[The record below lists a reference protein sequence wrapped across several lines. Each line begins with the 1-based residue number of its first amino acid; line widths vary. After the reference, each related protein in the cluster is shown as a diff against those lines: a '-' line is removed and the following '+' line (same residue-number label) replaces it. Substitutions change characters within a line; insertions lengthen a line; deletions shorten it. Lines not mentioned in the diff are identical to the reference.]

1 VERLI
6 RRIVP
11 RASERP
17 IVNRPAPYDAT
28 ILENGS
34 AIGAGVQEL
43 DDSDLAAALGAG
55 DQDAL
60 AELYDRY
67 RGLAYLTAF
76 RILRDRGRAEDVV
89 QDAFLKLWNNAAQF
103 VESRGSLRTWLIT
116 AVRRRAIDRLR
127 GRAAHELQE
136 CELKPGLT
144 ASGRT
149 SDPWCEVSDSADR
162 AAVHEALRSLPLEQ
176 RLAVELAFLGS
187 YTQPEIAGM
196 MGVSLGT
203 VKGRTRLGLKKLSSY
218 LQGSDLIDS

>member
-1 VERLI
+1 M
-6 RRIVP
+6 
-11 RASERP
+11 
-17 IVNRPAPYDAT
+17 NRPAPYDPT

-34 AIGAGVQEL
+34 AMGAGVQEL

-67 RGLAYLTAF
+67 RGLAYVTAF

-127 GRAAHELQE
+127 GRAAHERQE

-144 ASGRT
+144 ASRRT

-162 AAVHEALRSLPLEQ
+162 AAVHEALSSLPLEQ
-176 RLAVELAFLGS
+176 RLGGG
-187 YTQPEIAGM
+187 AG
-196 MGVSLGT
+196 VPRQLHSA
-203 VKGRTRLGLKKLSSY
+203 
-218 LQGSDLIDS
+218 